1 MNLRIL
7 LFALL
12 LVTLLQHGYANR
24 FYPGK
29 YEGVITNITGNTPR
43 SLMLRKFIYV
53 FHPSA
58 SGAVV
63 PAISDD
69 GIVFGARTNS
79 GLRAYRVGDNTV
91 SELWRSSTNAG
102 WSISP
107 TLSPDGSVIII
118 GGYSGVY
125 CFNST
130 TGSLLWKYELRVYGN
145 LYTPIQSVFS
155 DDGANVFVSADGP
168 QPYGRCWCTDG
179 SSSFSNI
186 GSVHLIRIADGS
198 KIWSFTPSWPCLPFG
213 TYGVCDIP
221 SSFPLPLGGLPR
233 GIAQISASKV
243 LVAFGRLQ
251 YLGFWGNPPNQWPPI
266 FSGRKGGV
274 SALNSATGS
283 ILWEK
288 ELPEGSTTPIFL
300 WPSDPSKVIVGSLN
314 QLYALDADGT
324 QLWMV
329 QTNGQIIHLIVSS
342 ATIFLFYTSFEVT
355 AIRLVDGSVLW
366 STFLTSTVFAPF
378 LLVANSDLICVTES
392 QVLALNS
399 SSGSSLWSF
408 VKLSTFSFA
417 GAASIDVSGALFVPT
432 TTGEYAVLSRCS
444 PGYYC
449 PSITIEIAC
458 PAGTFSAG
466 NADACT
472 PCPVNSYNPSE
483 RAISLA
489 SCRPCPNGTSS
500 LSGSVSCDWSIH
512 LFGAFNQSTCPM
524 KLFPSA
530 DLAGER
536 LDTFV
541 SSTEDNCAGACCGR
555 SHCLGFS
562 FTHFGASPQTC
573 TLLSNI
579 SYVIPSS
586 TMSSGIRA
594 AVLGL

>member
-1 MNLRIL
+1 MILRIL
-7 LFALL
+7 LFSFLL
-12 LVTLLQHGYANR
+12 ITLLQHGKANR

-29 YEGVITNITGNTPR
+29 YNGLAPNVTGNALKT
-43 SLMLRKFIYV
+43 LMLRKSITV
-53 FHPSA
+53 FHTSA
-58 SGAVV
+58 SSAVAA
-63 PAISDD
+63 AISDD

-79 GLRAYRVGDNTV
+79 GLRAYRVGGSTV
-91 SELWRSSTNAG
+91 SELWRSSTNTG
-102 WSISP
+102 WTIP
-107 TLSPDGSVIII
+107 PIISPDGSVIII
-118 GGYSGVY
+118 GGNAGVH
-125 CFNST
+125 CFNAT
-130 TGSLLWKYELRVYGN
+130 TGSFLWKYELLVGGN
-145 LYTPIQSVFS
+145 LFDPIQSVFS
-155 DDGANVFVSADGP
+155 DDGANVFVSANGP
-168 QPYGRCWCTDG
+168 QYNGRCWCTDG
-179 SSSFSNI
+179 SSTFSNI
-186 GSVHLIRIADGS
+186 GSVHLIRVADGS
-198 KIWSFTPSWPCLPFG
+198 KIWAFTPSWPCPPFG
-213 TYGVCDIP
+213 TINNCGIP
-221 SSFPLPLGGLPR
+221 SNFPLPLGGLPR
-233 GIAQISASKV
+233 GIAQISATKV
-243 LVAFGRLQ
+243 LVALGKLQ
-251 YLGFWGNPPNQWPPI
+251 YLGFWGNSPNQWPPI

-274 SALNSATGS
+274 SALDLATGS
-283 ILWEK
+283 VLWEK
-288 ELPEGSTTPIFL
+288 ELPEGSTTPIYL
-300 WPSDPSKVIVGSLN
+300 WPSDSSKVIVGSLN
-314 QLYALDADGT
+314 ELYALDADGT

-329 QTNGQIIHLIVSS
+329 QTNGQIIHLILSS
-342 ATIFLFYTSFEVT
+342 AAIFLFYNSFEVT

-366 STFLTSTVFAPF
+366 STFLTSTVFPPF

-408 VKLSTFSFA
+408 AKLSTFSFA
-417 GAASIDVSGALFVPT
+417 GAASIDVSGTLFVPT
-432 TTGEYAVLSRCS
+432 TTGEYAVISKCS

-466 NADACT
+466 NADACM

-500 LSGSVSCDWSIH
+500 ISGSVSCDWSIQQ
-512 LFGAFNQSTCPM
+512 FGAFNQSSCPM

-541 SSTEDNCAGACCGR
+541 SSTEDHCAGACCGR

-586 TMSSGIRA
+586 TMSGGIRA